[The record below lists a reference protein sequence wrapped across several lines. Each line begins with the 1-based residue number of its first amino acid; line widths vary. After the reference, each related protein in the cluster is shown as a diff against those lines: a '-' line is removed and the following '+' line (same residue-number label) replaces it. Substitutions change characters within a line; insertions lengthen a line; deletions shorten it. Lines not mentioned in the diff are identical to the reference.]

1 MPSEMQERIAK
12 AFDEAEVGYRMELT
26 RLVDGEQTYTLY
38 ILGDTLE
45 FPGTDE
51 AYDHVR
57 RVKNC
62 VRALAVMKAML
73 EPTDGMVTA
82 GGDYVLEVGSIDGM
96 HAEDRGPPWNIKGRE
111 TGSRELF
118 RAMLSHEIAAAEEA
132 RRDQD

>member
-73 EPTDGMVTA
+73 EPTTDMEVA
-82 GGDYVLEVGSIDGM
+82 GTEAWLCEAAM
-96 HAEDRGPPWNIKGRE
+96 EDRARANWI
-111 TGSRELF
+111 
-118 RAMLSHEIAAAEEA
+118 AMLSHEIAAAEEA
-132 RRDQD
+132 R